1 MQTRCH
7 KIKAITWE
15 RRRLAVF
22 LNTECRH
29 CLWVKINPDDLSHPF
44 IVSTNSWNIKKDNKT
59 HPHTDPYTHPHQD
72 TCTSDYLCCTIGN
85 KGRVCC
91 WDCIETFNIRRR
103 GRIGRQVGSHFIET
117 LRLLGEATTI
127 ACLYV
132 LDCSRAPI
140 KEHGVLLPLWASLS
154 LHVYQRS
161 SGTEE

>member
-44 IVSTNSWNIKKDNKT
+44 IVSTNSWNIKKDNKN

-72 TCTSDYLCCTIGN
+72 TCTPGYLCCTIGN

-91 WDCIETFNIRRR
+91 WDCIETFNIRRMGAYR
-103 GRIGRQVGSHFIET
+103 PPGRLAFHRDSEAFGRSNNN
-117 LRLLGEATTI
+117 RLLVCARLISCTDKRTWSSPPFVSFPLF
-127 ACLYV
+127 ACV
-132 LDCSRAPI
+132 SA
-140 KEHGVLLPLWASLS
+140 
-154 LHVYQRS
+154 
-161 SGTEE
+161 